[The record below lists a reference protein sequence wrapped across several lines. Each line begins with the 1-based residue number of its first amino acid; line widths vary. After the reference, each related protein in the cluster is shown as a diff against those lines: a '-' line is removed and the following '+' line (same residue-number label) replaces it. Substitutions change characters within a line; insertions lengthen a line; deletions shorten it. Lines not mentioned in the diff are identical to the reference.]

1 MPSTSGSGERVY
13 RSLREQILTGLMAPD
28 SRLVELHLAQ
38 HFAVS
43 RTPVREALKRLIAEG
58 LVVSDAT
65 RGMIV
70 RDVDLAEVDDIYVVR
85 ESLDGLA
92 ARLAST
98 HASPD
103 DLTRLHLLNELMR
116 DSAET
121 RRWDAV
127 VQINIKFHEVL
138 YAAANNDR
146 LSTIGRSLQD
156 AVGRYSPRALSDPT
170 RVAAVVQEHEDI
182 VRALE
187 AHDPDA
193 SESAAR
199 RHLAA
204 ARHNFTLLFARQP

>member
-1 MPSTSGSGERVY
+1 MPSTSRSGERVY
-13 RSLREQILTGLMAPD
+13 RNLREQILTGLLAPD

-70 RDVDLAEVDDIYVVR
+70 RDVDLAEVEDIYVVR

-98 HASPD
+98 HASPN

-121 RRWDAV
+121 QRWDAV

-138 YAAANNDR
+138 YAAADNER
-146 LSTIGRSLQD
+146 LATIGRSLQD
-156 AVGRYSPRALSDPT
+156 AVGRYSPRALSDPA

-182 VRALE
+182 VQALE
-187 AHDPDA
+187 ARDPDA

-204 ARHNFTLLFARQP
+204 ARHNFTLLFAREP